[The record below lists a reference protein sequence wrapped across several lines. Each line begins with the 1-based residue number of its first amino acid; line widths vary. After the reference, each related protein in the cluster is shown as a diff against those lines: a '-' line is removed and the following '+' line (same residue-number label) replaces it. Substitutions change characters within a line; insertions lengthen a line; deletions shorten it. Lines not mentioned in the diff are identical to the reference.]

1 MAAGARGDFP
11 GELRRPFHG
20 SGPIS
25 GSAPVLTVE
34 LHGLVA
40 VERGVL
46 TVEGGQVAGFAVTR
60 ARRRGEV

>member
-1 MAAGARGDFP
+1 MGKRKNPAAVALGR
-11 GELRRPFHG
+11 
-20 SGPIS
+20 IS